1 MMIREDDPFRGEVIR
16 LACTYGWYGYRT
28 IVAMMRNAGWQRVT
42 QQSRKRIWQH
52 EGLMVPDKQAP
63 RWRLWL
69 KVVACLRLRS
79 QYPNQVWS
87 DDYVFIRGA
96 YGRKIRM
103 LNMID
108 DYMRVY
114 LVIHCA
120 MRIVAQQVIEQLADA
135 MLVYGIPQHI
145 RSDNGYKFVA
155 KVLRDWLKDIGV
167 QTA

>member
-1 MMIREDDPFRGEVIR
+1 
-16 LACTYGWYGYRT
+16 
-28 IVAMMRNAGWQRVT
+28 
-42 QQSRKRIWQH
+42 
-52 EGLMVPDKQAP
+52 
-63 RWRLWL
+63 
-69 KVVACLRLRS
+69 
-79 QYPNQVWS
+79 
-87 DDYVFIRGA
+87 
-96 YGRKIRM
+96 M

-108 DYMRVY
+108 DYTRVY

-135 MLVYGIPQHI
+135 MLVHGIPQHI